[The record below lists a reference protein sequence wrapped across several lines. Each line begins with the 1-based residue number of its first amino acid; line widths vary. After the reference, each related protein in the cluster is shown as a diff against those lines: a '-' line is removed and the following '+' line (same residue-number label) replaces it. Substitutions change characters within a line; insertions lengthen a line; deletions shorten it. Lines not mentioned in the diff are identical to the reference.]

1 MMPTIE
7 QAARAWID
15 LGRVM
20 YPSLAE
26 VEAALAGRTHV
37 STAPIHTTDQTAQQ
51 IADEED

>member
-1 MMPTIE
+1 MATLE

-26 VEAALAGRTHV
+26 VEASLASHAHPDV
-37 STAPIHTTDQTAQQ
+37 IPIRGTPEDPPTL
-51 IADEED
+51 EED

>member
-1 MMPTIE
+1 MVTLE

-26 VEAALAGRTHV
+26 VEEELAGRSH
-37 STAPIHTTDQTAQQ
+37 STVDRVGIRPMTSQQ
-51 IADEED
+51 MHESKED